1 MGQSRRDQHWPKPAI
16 VCHVWV
22 QSPEDHQP
30 PDPGLVIEWRRF
42 DYQWFAYV
50 IVVHSREGS
59 TAVIQRWF
67 HQDDVIRAPTEPLSP
82 DRWRWHKGWK
92 NEQVDR

>member
-1 MGQSRRDQHWPKPAI
+1 MGQPRRDRHWPKPA
-16 VCHVWV
+16 VVRHVWV

-30 PDPGLVIEWRRF
+30 PDPGLLIEWRRF
-42 DYQWFAYV
+42 DYQWFAHV
-50 IVVHSREGS
+50 IVVYSRGGS